1 MSDSENPA
9 TTNDGPQE
17 VPVETSL
24 VESNETNEPLSV
36 HTTQTNQPT
45 QTSQSNEETHHEV
58 TMEMSASADQN
69 GSQDE
74 SSTGKTNEQEE
85 EDHYDREEEIV
96 RLLLRVVSFLE
107 VNGHGSH
114 PILATLLAERI
125 LSRCGL
131 DPTIRVGYLWKPDAP
146 GVVIPYPWV
155 ETFLNG
161 RKDITDI
168 TAFGDKSK
176 YIYALG
182 IGIGFGDQCVKCQY
196 HRRVP
201 EDCKVVGTD
210 VGDPDTVPT
219 ISAIRRE
226 IGNVDQFLNK
236 SAPRVRE
243 LYENVLEKAY
253 LD

>member
-1 MSDSENPA
+1 MSDSERPT
-9 TTNDGPQE
+9 TTNTERTTEQTNTDGPT
-17 VPVETSL
+17 PT
-24 VESNETNEPLSV
+24 
-36 HTTQTNQPT
+36 QPT
-45 QTSQSNEETHHEV
+45 ETPRDESNEETHHEV
-58 TMEMSASADQN
+58 TMEMSTSTPED
-69 GSQDE
+69 GSDE
-74 SSTGKTNEQEE
+74 TNDGATKEEE

-114 PILATLLAERI
+114 PALATLLAERI

-210 VGDPDTVPT
+210 VGQSDTVPT
-219 ISAIRRE
+219 ISAIRR
-226 IGNVDQFLNK
+226 
-236 SAPRVRE
+236 
-243 LYENVLEKAY
+243 
-253 LD
+253 

>member
-1 MSDSENPA
+1 MSDTPSDTTPPP
-9 TTNDGPQE
+9 TND
-17 VPVETSL
+17 
-24 VESNETNEPLSV
+24 
-36 HTTQTNQPT
+36 
-45 QTSQSNEETHHEV
+45 THHEV
-58 TMEMSASADQN
+58 TMEMSASTAPDA
-69 GSQDE
+69 
-74 SSTGKTNEQEE
+74 TTNTDAKEQE

-161 RKDITDI
+161 RKDVTDI

-201 EDCKVVGTD
+201 EGCKVVGTD
-210 VGDPDTVPT
+210 VGDPDTVPA

-226 IGNVDQFLNK
+226 IGNVDQFLAK

-243 LYENVLEKAY
+243 LYENVLEKAH
-253 LD
+253 LE